1 MKVAVADH
9 VDRCLFCNDP
19 VPEGRQV
26 CPICEMKLSQYVDKE
41 VNGIFKKEK
50 EKEGA
55 IDYVLHLNSE
65 QMRSLSAA
73 CEFFARIT
81 CGQLKELP
89 WHIVQRKSTCDFA
102 NKREL
107 AEPLLKELK
116 NIYFPELGWNA
127 SYGVGHD
134 DYSDI
139 PWDIYQVIRN
149 KIAWTENPNASCKG
163 VNYYPPLKC
172 SSQPLP
178 TCEVYIDGTKT
189 ELPDGS
195 YY

>member
-1 MKVAVADH
+1 M
-9 VDRCLFCNDP
+9 
-19 VPEGRQV
+19 
-26 CPICEMKLSQYVDKE
+26 
-41 VNGIFKKEK
+41 KKEK
-50 EKEGA
+50 T
-55 IDYVLHLNSE
+55 IDYVLHLNSS
-65 QMRSLSAA
+65 QMRSLSVV
-73 CEFFARIT
+73 CEFFTRFT
-81 CGQLKELP
+81 CGQLSTIP
-89 WHIVQRKSTCDFA
+89 WYIIYPKPNDHFSE
-102 NKREL
+102 KRDL

-116 NIYFPELGWNA
+116 NIYFPELDWNA